1 MAEFTRDIKQ
11 LQQTAAQQPSFAP
24 PSQSIGGDVVNLIG
38 TGLDFYAKNQ
48 AQERLDG
55 IAQKQAAESKQFA
68 QGVLG
73 FRQLRQ
79 ELGMNPSLTRT
90 QIIQKENAYVKQFSP
105 EMGMGIVKE
114 TNTLTGTNTNKMFS
128 ERDAAERAKVTER
141 QTLETSVAELSGFLD
156 VKVDINADSQTL
168 ASLLLQGTAN
178 KSRLEADKSRA
189 TYESTRLGNEEKQN
203 SLDGKL
209 FLMEYGDLA
218 GNQYTKEAMSIADS
232 LDFNDSGAVQEARN
246 KNNQFRRDF
255 VNTAVSMSDGNGIVL
270 SSSDVTT
277 QLANQ
282 MAVFDEVDRILS
294 RQDISTQ
301 SANQTKYNIQSVT
314 NALRTSKNQ
323 NERNLYTLITLSNVL
338 PQNSAISDKI
348 NEAYGSALINGLGD
362 KIFTLTDSTNG
373 NSQTMGG
380 SSNQQSSGGGTGGG
394 LAVHAF
400 RFVKDIFKNASD
412 NLPLSTRES
421 YTETML
427 EDLQGSNAKKERLLN
442 GGGLVTY
449 VDAIGNGKPENVI
462 ASGKETEVLEGI
474 MNNAGQ
480 FMRRA
485 IPQILT
491 QPLPMNQDFFNRP
504 LPPKGNI
511 FPAMREAENFLDM
524 LDPVTLKISW
534 KNKAGISPAVR
545 KYNKFVDDTF
555 KSMEK
560 LGATT
565 DEMDFFR
572 SQVMEGFNVAST
584 ERKDTN

>member
-11 LQQTAAQQPSFAP
+11 LQQTASQQPTFAP
-24 PSQSIGGDVVNLIG
+24 PSQSIAGDVVNLVG

-48 AQERLDG
+48 AQKKLDG
-55 IAQKQAAESKQFA
+55 IAQNQAAQSKQFA

-73 FRQLRQ
+73 FRQMRQ
-79 ELGMNPSLTRT
+79 ELAMNPSLTKT
-90 QIIQKENAYVKQFSP
+90 QVLQKENAYIKQFSP
-105 EMGMGIVKE
+105 EVGMSIIKE
-114 TNTLTGTNTNKMFS
+114 TNTLTGTNTSKMSS
-128 ERDAAERAKVTER
+128 ERDKEDQARITER
-141 QTLETSVAELSGFLD
+141 QTLETSVAELSGYIDFT
-156 VKVDINADSQTL
+156 VDMNADTQTL
-168 ASLLLQGTAN
+168 VSAQLQGTAN
-178 KSRLEADKSRA
+178 KARLDAKKSKA

-203 SLDGKL
+203 SLDGEL
-209 FLMEYGDLA
+209 FLMEYGELA
-218 GNQYTKEAMSIADS
+218 GNQYTKEALNIAGN
-232 LDFNDSGAVQEARN
+232 LDFNDPKAVQEARN
-246 KNNQFRRDF
+246 MNNQYRRDF

-270 SSSDVTT
+270 NSGEVTS

-282 MAVFDEVDRILS
+282 MSVFDEVDRLLS
-294 RQDISTQ
+294 REDIATQ
-301 SANQTKYNIQSVT
+301 SANQAKFNIQAVT
-314 NALRTSKNQ
+314 NALRTSEGQ
-323 NERNLYTLITLSNVL
+323 NERNLYSLIMLSNVL
-338 PQNSAISDKI
+338 PNNSEIGDKI
-348 NEAYGSALINGLGD
+348 QQAYGASLVRGLGD
-362 KIFTLTDSTNG
+362 KIFTLTDSATTQ
-373 NSQTMGG
+373 SQR
-380 SSNQQSSGGGTGGG
+380 GTQAGAGGG

-400 RFVKDIFKNASD
+400 KFVKDIFKNASKST
-412 NLPLSTRES
+412 PIATRES

-491 QPLPMNQDFFNRP
+491 QQLPMNQDFFNKP

-511 FPAMREAENFLDM
+511 FPATREAENFLDM
-524 LDPVTLKISW
+524 VDPVTLKITW

-545 KYNKFVDDTF
+545 KYNKFVEDTF

-560 LGATT
+560 LGATD
-565 DEMDFFR
+565 DEVEFFK

-584 ERKDTN
+584 ERADTK

>member
-128 ERDAAERAKVTER
+128 ERDVAERVKVTER

-156 VKVDINADSQTL
+156 VKVDINADSKTL

-232 LDFNDSGAVQEARN
+232 LDFNDSGSVQEARN

-294 RQDISTQ
+294 REDIATQ
-301 SANQTKYNIQSVT
+301 SANQTKYNIQAVT

-323 NERNLYTLITLSNVL
+323 KERDLFGLITLASVL
-338 PQNSAISDKI
+338 PQNSAVADAITQ
-348 NEAYGSALINGLGD
+348 ARGAALITGLGD
-362 KIFTLTDSTNG
+362 EVFTLADRAG
-373 NSQTMGG
+373 IAFQPQNSQP
-380 SSNQQSSGGGTGGG
+380 NQQSSGGGSGGS

-400 RFVKDIFKNASD
+400 RFVKDIFKNASES
-412 NLPLSTRES
+412 NPVAKREA
-421 YTETML
+421 YTETIL

-491 QPLPMNQDFFNRP
+491 QPLPMNQDFFNKP